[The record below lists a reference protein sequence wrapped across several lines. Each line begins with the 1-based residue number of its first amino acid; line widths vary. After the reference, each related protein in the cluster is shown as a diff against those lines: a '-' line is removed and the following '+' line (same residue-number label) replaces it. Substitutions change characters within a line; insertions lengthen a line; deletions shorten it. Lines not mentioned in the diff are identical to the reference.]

1 MIDDEK
7 LNELYNKSFA
17 TNVQL
22 SEEYSVLAVAGV
34 LLGQAMRLYKTAL
47 NKNEFDEMVE
57 LISDTSKDVRPYDE
71 FSLAEDSTK
80 H

>member
-1 MIDDEK
+1 MIDEK
-7 LNELYNKSFA
+7 ELNELYNKSFA
-17 TNVQL
+17 TTVQL
-22 SEEYSVLAVAGV
+22 SEEYSVLAVAAV

-47 NKNEFDEMVE
+47 NNNEFDEMVE
-57 LISDTSKDVRPYDE
+57 LISDTSKDFRPYDE

>member
-1 MIDDEK
+1 MINDEE

-47 NKNEFDEMVE
+47 NTNDFDEMVE
-57 LISDTSKDVRPYDE
+57 LISDTSKDFRPYDE
-71 FSLAEDSTK
+71 FSLSENSTK

>member
-1 MIDDEK
+1 MIDEK
-7 LNELYNKSFA
+7 ELNELYNKSFA
-17 TNVQL
+17 TTVQL
-22 SEEYSVLAVAGV
+22 SEEYSVLAVAAV

-47 NKNEFDEMVE
+47 NNNEFDEMVE
-57 LISDTSKDVRPYDE
+57 LISDSSKDVRPYDE

>member
-1 MIDDEK
+1 MINDEE

-47 NKNEFDEMVE
+47 NKNDFNEMVK
-57 LISDTSKDVRPYDE
+57 LISDSSEDVKPYDE
-71 FSLAEDSTK
+71 FCLAEDSTK

>member
-1 MIDDEK
+1 MINDEE

-34 LLGQAMRLYKTAL
+34 LLRQAMRLYKTAL
-47 NKNEFDEMVE
+47 NTNDFDEMVK
-57 LISDTSKDVRPYDE
+57 LISDSSKDVRPYDE

>member
-1 MIDDEK
+1 MIDEK
-7 LNELYNKSFA
+7 ELNELYNKSFA

-22 SEEYSVLAVAGV
+22 SEEYSVLAVAAV

-47 NKNEFDEMVE
+47 NNNEFDEMVE
-57 LISDTSKDVRPYDE
+57 LISDTSKDFRPYDE
-71 FSLAEDSTK
+71 FSLSENSTK

>member
-1 MIDDEK
+1 MIDEK
-7 LNELYNKSFA
+7 ELNELYNKSFA
-17 TNVQL
+17 ANVQL

-47 NKNEFDEMVE
+47 NKNEFDQMVE
-57 LISDTSKDVRPYDE
+57 LINDSSKDVRPYDE
-71 FSLAEDSTK
+71 FSLSENSTK

>member
-1 MIDDEK
+1 MIDEK
-7 LNELYNKSFA
+7 ELNELYNKSFA

-47 NKNEFDEMVE
+47 NKNEFDQMVE
-57 LISDTSKDVRPYDE
+57 LINDSSKDVRPYDE
-71 FSLAEDSTK
+71 FCLAEDSTK

>member
-1 MIDDEK
+1 MIDEK
-7 LNELYNKSFA
+7 ELNELYNKSFA

-34 LLGQAMRLYKTAL
+34 LLGQAMRMYKTVL
-47 NKNEFDEMVE
+47 DKNEYDEMVE
-57 LISDTSKDVRPYDE
+57 IISDTSKEVRPYDE